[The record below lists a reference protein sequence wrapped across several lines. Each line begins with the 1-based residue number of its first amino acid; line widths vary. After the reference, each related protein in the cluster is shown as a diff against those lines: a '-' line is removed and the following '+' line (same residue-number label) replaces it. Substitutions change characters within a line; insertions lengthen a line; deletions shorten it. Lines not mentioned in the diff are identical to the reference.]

1 MSSVNVVPDSSFY
14 ICFLDDINAPHYL
27 LQLLNARIFKFIL
40 GKIIKTE
47 IEKSPN
53 YKSIEKT
60 IDSRVEI
67 FEYYNYGEILRPFFS
82 LEEIKKG
89 DNEVIVISYVLYFL
103 NLTFITILDDT
114 KPRKF
119 LERNFPELYTRVV
132 GTVGFIEK
140 CSCQYNIF
148 SKEKG
153 ITILNLIKK
162 SKFRI
167 KNEIVNKTIER
178 IGKC

>member
-1 MSSVNVVPDSSFY
+1 MNNVNVVPDSSFY
-14 ICFLDDINAPHYL
+14 LCFLDDINAPQYL
-27 LQLLNARIFKFIL
+27 LQLLNARVFKFFL
-40 GKIIKTE
+40 GKVIKTE
-47 IEKSPN
+47 IESSSN
-53 YKSIEKT
+53 YKTVEKT

-103 NLTFITILDDT
+103 DLTFITILDDN
-114 KPRKF
+114 KPRNF
-119 LERNFPELYTRVV
+119 LRRNFPELYRRVV
-132 GTVGFIEK
+132 GTIGFIEK
-140 CSCQYNIF
+140 CSCQYKIF
-148 SKEKG
+148 AKEEA

-167 KNEIVNKTIER
+167 KNEIVNNTIKR